1 MRERVETLDGT
12 FHAGPGGDDMGVRI
26 TLPRR
31 RRPMSDEPTDSP
43 VTVLLA
49 DDQAMVRAG
58 FRMIIDSQPD
68 MTVIAEADNGRS
80 AVERPNGSAPT
91 SASSTSACRA
101 STVSPPPASSPAPM
115 SPNRCRVVIAT
126 TFDSDEYVEIALRNG
141 AAGFILKESGPQL
154 LLEAVRAAAA
164 GDALISPSITVRY
177 LAPVRRPSTVAR
189 RPEHPLSE
197 RELDVAHAVARGLGN
212 QEIAT
217 ELYISLSTVKTHL
230 TSIQTK
236 LGLRNRVEI
245 AIWVIEH
252 LPTAAA
258 NTQLARDRGPPKVR
272 ASADDTGC
280 TDIRRPRT
288 PGGWRVADLSG
299 GRILV
304 VIAAHLAEEGNQ
316 CVDELP

>member
-1 MRERVETLDGT
+1 
-12 FHAGPGGDDMGVRI
+12 
-26 TLPRR
+26 
-31 RRPMSDEPTDSP
+31 MSDEPTDRP

-80 AVERPNGSAPT
+80 AVEAAQRLRPDVCLLDIRMPVLDGLAATRLLAGPDVT
-91 SASSTSACRA
+91 R
-101 STVSPPPASSPAPM
+101 PL
-115 SPNRCRVVIAT
+115 RVVIAT
-126 TFDSDEYVEIALRNG
+126 TFDSDEHVEIALRNG

-177 LAPVRRPSTVAR
+177 LHRFVNATPTLTP
-189 RPEHPLSE
+189 PEHPLSE

-212 QEIAT
+212 QEIAG

-236 LGLRNRVEI
+236 LHLRNRVEI

-252 LPTAAA
+252 LP
-258 NTQLARDRGPPKVR
+258 N
-272 ASADDTGC
+272 
-280 TDIRRPRT
+280 RRR
-288 PGGWRVADLSG
+288 
-299 GRILV
+299 
-304 VIAAHLAEEGNQ
+304 
-316 CVDELP
+316 